1 MTADG
6 FYFLDEN
13 DDMFASLSSKDTWAS
28 LHVQEVFANNIEN
41 VYTGNASLYVN
52 HSKTSAGDGSSSS
65 PFNSFGVL
73 KEYLESMPIIT
84 KDLTIYVQNP
94 NMEINEELSLSNLKG
109 IGWIKIVFD
118 KNCVLRSNEYA
129 IRLNSINKLVI
140 IEGGRTSYSS
150 SDGAV
155 ILDKG
160 NQHGMVVSDCAE
172 VYVHSINI
180 NCKNWG
186 IRADRSKL
194 RTRNVDFGQTYC
206 AIELNEICMAYDGD
220 SVGNCTDFVRA
231 KTGSI
236 FTYGSNAN
244 GICPFG
250 NKIEASGKIFLVGSA
265 RTQRGSY
272 RYPTSD
278 PTPPAPTTATYTKTF
293 KATGFG
299 TYQYAW
305 SNWASGEWGNRAI
318 QGNYQ
323 NIGNKA
329 GHAFFDISA
338 IRSFLGSGQVG
349 SCTITITRR
358 NGGGVSGATN
368 IYVNAS
374 SVTGAS
380 GTPAYSYNSKL
391 GTLSWGQT
399 NTFNLSSN
407 IVNALKSSA
416 GSIAFYSS
424 SDTGA
429 YAEIVSCSITL
440 KVTK

>member
-1 MTADG
+1 M
-6 FYFLDEN
+6 
-13 DDMFASLSSKDTWAS
+13 
-28 LHVQEVFANNIEN
+28 
-41 VYTGNASLYVN
+41 
-52 HSKTSAGDGSSSS
+52 
-65 PFNSFGVL
+65 
-73 KEYLESMPIIT
+73 
-84 KDLTIYVQNP
+84 
-94 NMEINEELSLSNLKG
+94 
-109 IGWIKIVFD
+109 
-118 KNCVLRSNEYA
+118 C
-129 IRLNSINKLVI
+129 
-140 IEGGRTSYSS
+140 
-150 SDGAV
+150 
-155 ILDKG
+155 
-160 NQHGMVVSDCAE
+160 
-172 VYVHSINI
+172 
-180 NCKNWG
+180 
-186 IRADRSKL
+186 
-194 RTRNVDFGQTYC
+194 
-206 AIELNEICMAYDGD
+206 YDGD
-220 SVGNCTDFVRA
+220 SCGNCTDFVRA

-236 FTYGSNAN
+236 FTYGASGG

-272 RYPTSD
+272 KYPTTN
-278 PTPPAPTTATYTKTF
+278 PTPPAPTTATYTQTF

-329 GHAFFDISA
+329 GHVFFNLSE
-338 IRSFLGSGQVG
+338 IRTFLGSGKVG
-349 SCTITITRR
+349 SCTITLTRR

-380 GTPAYSYNSKL
+380 GTPSYSYNSKL

-399 NTFNLSSN
+399 ATFNLSSN

-429 YAEIVSCSITL
+429 YAEIVACSITI